1 MGLCVCSIGL
11 KPIRQKSES
20 KAEVIDYWWNERKRL
35 LKRKKPLVGCVY
47 VKVILLK
54 EWTPVE
60 SMTGEI
66 GALNAV
72 LNVSVPVLYE
82 RAKQA
87 ATRYSHLSNTCTLLN
102 FPEMIRR

>member
-1 MGLCVCSIGL
+1 M
-11 KPIRQKSES
+11 
-20 KAEVIDYWWNERKRL
+20 L

-60 SMTGEI
+60 SMAGEI

-87 ATRYSHLSNTCTLLN
+87 GTRFSDLSNTCTLLN
-102 FPEMIRR
+102 VPEMIRR